1 MISMDKHSKNKAE
14 IALRLFFILYCFVFA
29 GILIAFLIIGHDF
42 ERVAL
47 GILFLLA
54 SVFHFAEFYRNF
66 KNPRAKYIYLGLAII
81 GVGLGIFTL
90 VDYKVELWL
99 VCLLFGLL
107 DAMSGLLEIGTSAFI
122 LKRSC
127 KNPLELAEYVISS
140 ADILFG
146 ILLIL
151 ELEEW
156 IFVHVVFL
164 TTVFIANGALPL
176 IKLFLDLR
184 KNE

>member
-1 MISMDKHSKNKAE
+1 MISMNKHPKNKAE
-14 IALRLFFILYCFVFA
+14 IALRTFFISYCFIFT
-29 GILIAFLIIGHDF
+29 GILIAFLIIGRDF

-47 GILFLLA
+47 GTLFLLS

-90 VDYKVELWL
+90 VHYKAELWV

-107 DAMSGLLEIGTSAFI
+107 DVLSGLFEIATSAFI

-151 ELEEW
+151 ELEKG

-164 TTVFIANGALPL
+164 TTVFVANGALTLTKL
-176 IKLFLDLR
+176 ILDL
-184 KNE
+184 KKHE

>member
-1 MISMDKHSKNKAE
+1 MMSMNKHSKNKTE
-14 IALRLFFILYCFVFA
+14 IALRLFFISYCFIFA
-29 GILIAFLIIGHDF
+29 GILIAFLIIGRDF

-66 KNPRAKYIYLGLAII
+66 ENPRAKYIYLGLAII

-90 VDYKVELWL
+90 VHYKIELWL

-107 DAMSGLLEIGTSAFI
+107 DAFSGLLEIGTNAFI

-127 KNPLELAEYVISS
+127 KKPLDLAEYVISS

-151 ELEEW
+151 ELEEG

-164 TTVFIANGALPL
+164 TTVFVANGALTL
-176 IKLFLDLR
+176 TKLFLDLR
-184 KNE
+184 KHE

>member
-1 MISMDKHSKNKAE
+1 MIAMNKHSKNKSE
-14 IALRLFFILYCFVFA
+14 IALRLFFISYCFIFA
-29 GILIAFLIIGHDF
+29 GILIAFLIIGRDF

-90 VDYKVELWL
+90 AYYKAELWL

-107 DAMSGLLEIGTSAFI
+107 DALSGLLEIATGAFI

-127 KNPLELAEYVISS
+127 KKPLDLAEYVISF

-151 ELEEW
+151 ELEEG

-164 TTVFIANGALPL
+164 TTVFVANGALTLTKL
-176 IKLFLDLR
+176 ILDL
-184 KNE
+184 KKHE

>member
-1 MISMDKHSKNKAE
+1 MISMNQHSKNKTE
-14 IALRLFFILYCFVFA
+14 IALRLFFISYCFVFA
-29 GILIAFLIIGHDF
+29 GILIAFLIIGRDF

-90 VDYKVELWL
+90 VYYKAELWL

-107 DAMSGLLEIGTSAFI
+107 DALSGLLEIGTNAFI
-122 LKRSC
+122 LKRSV
-127 KNPLELAEYVISS
+127 KKPLELAEYVISS

-151 ELEEW
+151 ELEEG

-164 TTVFIANGALPL
+164 TTVFLANGALTFTKL
-176 IKLFLDLR
+176 ILDL
-184 KNE
+184 KKHE